1 MAGTGK
7 IYVKKV
13 YPIKDRRDFFKF
25 VVMEANIQNIKIE
38 LIQWL
43 TVLDD
48 NSLIQK
54 ILDLRKSQ
62 TKDWWSEISE
72 KEKASIEKGILE
84 AKNGQLNSHSE
95 ARKVYE
101 KWL

>member
-1 MAGTGK
+1 M
-7 IYVKKV
+7 
-13 YPIKDRRDFFKF
+13 
-25 VVMEANIQNIKIE
+25 NIQNIKIE

-43 TVLDD
+43 TTLDD
-48 NSLIQK
+48 KYLIQK

-62 TKDWWSEISE
+62 TKDWWNEISDAE
-72 KEKASIEKGILE
+72 KSSIEKGISD
-84 AKNGQLNSHSE
+84 AKDGKLNSHSE

>member
-1 MAGTGK
+1 
-7 IYVKKV
+7 
-13 YPIKDRRDFFKF
+13 
-25 VVMEANIQNIKIE
+25 MEANIQNIKIE

-43 TVLDD
+43 TTLDD

-54 ILDLRKSQ
+54 ILELRKNQ
-62 TKDWWSEISE
+62 TKDWWTEISE
-72 KEKASIEKGILE
+72 SEKVSINKGISDAE
-84 AKNGQLNSHSE
+84 RGNLNSHSE

>member
-1 MAGTGK
+1 
-7 IYVKKV
+7 
-13 YPIKDRRDFFKF
+13 
-25 VVMEANIQNIKIE
+25 MEANIQNTKIE

-43 TVLDD
+43 TTLDD

-54 ILDLRKSQ
+54 ILELRKNQ
-62 TKDWWSEISE
+62 TKDWWTEISE
-72 KEKASIEKGILE
+72 LEKASIKKGISDAE
-84 AKNGQLNSHSE
+84 NGNLNTHSE

>member
-1 MAGTGK
+1 
-7 IYVKKV
+7 
-13 YPIKDRRDFFKF
+13 
-25 VVMEANIQNIKIE
+25 MEANIQNIKIE

-43 TVLDD
+43 TILDD

-54 ILDLRKSQ
+54 ILELRKNQ
-62 TKDWWSEISE
+62 TRDWWTEISE
-72 KEKASIEKGILE
+72 LEKASINKGISDAE
-84 AKNGQLNSHSE
+84 NGNLNSHSE

>member
-1 MAGTGK
+1 M
-7 IYVKKV
+7 
-13 YPIKDRRDFFKF
+13 
-25 VVMEANIQNIKIE
+25 NIQNMKIE

-43 TVLDD
+43 TTLDD
-48 NSLIQK
+48 KYLIQK

-62 TKDWWSEISE
+62 TKDWWNEISDAE
-72 KEKASIEKGILE
+72 KSSIEKGISDAE
-84 AKNGQLNSHSE
+84 DGKLNSHSE